1 MSIIHYICKTHQYL
15 FKMNQKINRLKIVL
29 VEQGK
34 SGKWLA
40 EKLGKDQSTISKWCS
55 NKTQPTLE
63 NIAKI
68 AEVLE
73 INMRELIN
81 DNYGTK

>member
-1 MSIIHYICKTHQYL
+1 
-15 FKMNQKINRLKIVL
+15 MNQKINRLKIVL